1 MVHRAMEAEVVMEV
15 VSQALMDLMAG
26 TRMLSWAD
34 AWQLFTHFAMLSF
47 LAIGG
52 AITTVPD
59 MHRVVVSEWGWLTDS
74 QFSGSVALAQAAPG
88 PNVLFVAV
96 IAFNAGGLPAVVA
109 ALAGTLLPTTLLSL
123 STARWGES
131 RRHTLGVRAFI
142 EGMAPVTIG
151 MLASSGWVLTEP
163 SRTQWLCVPL
173 VAASALL
180 MVRTKISPLWL
191 IAGGAVVGA
200 LGLI

>member
-1 MVHRAMEAEVVMEV
+1 
-15 VSQALMDLMAG
+15 
-26 TRMLSWAD
+26 
-34 AWQLFTHFAMLSF
+34 
-47 LAIGG
+47 
-52 AITTVPD
+52 
-59 MHRVVVSEWGWLTDS
+59 
-74 QFSGSVALAQAAPG
+74 
-88 PNVLFVAV
+88 
-96 IAFNAGGLPAVVA
+96 
-109 ALAGTLLPTTLLSL
+109 
-123 STARWGES
+123 
-131 RRHTLGVRAFI
+131 LGVRAFI